1 MSNKGLETNGIN
13 RGDIIIPPD
22 LEEIG
27 YRMIEN
33 GATAEEATAFV
44 LSSMQA
50 RRDVLE
56 REQILEKMVAMP
68 DTAPAQ
74 PTFLEKCRDGIRE
87 KFGKWM

>member
-1 MSNKGLETNGIN
+1 MSNKGLEQHDGVN
-13 RGDIIIPPD
+13 IIIPPD

-33 GATAEEATAFV
+33 GATAEEATAFI

-50 RRDVLE
+50 RQDVLE
-56 REQILEKMVAMP
+56 REKVLEEMVAMP

-87 KFGKWM
+87 KLGKWM

>member
-1 MSNKGLETNGIN
+1 MGNKGLETNEIN

-33 GATAEEATAFV
+33 GATAEEATDF
-44 LSSMQA
+44 LLRSMRA
-50 RRDVLE
+50 RQDVLA
-56 REQILEKMVAMP
+56 REKVLEMMVAMP

-74 PTFLEKCRDGIRE
+74 PTFLQRCRDGIRE
-87 KFGKWM
+87 KLGKWM